1 MTDTHAGL
9 LEALPEYVRLLERAA
24 ATTARAEDRSKYR
37 DHLAEA
43 ARMLAAVSGTSPD
56 WTKLREI
63 LVDEERAFGWSYLSD
78 SIGAEVEAAFS
89 RLRGL
94 AQGK

>member
-1 MTDTHAGL
+1 LTDTHTGL
-9 LEALPEYVRLLERAA
+9 LEGLREYVQLLERAA
-24 ATTARAEDRSKYR
+24 ATTTRAEDRSKYR

-43 ARMLAAVSGTSPD
+43 ARMLAAVTGTNPD
-56 WTKLREI
+56 WTKVREI
-63 LVDEERAFGWSYLSD
+63 LLGEERAFGWSYLSD

-89 RLRGL
+89 RLRSL